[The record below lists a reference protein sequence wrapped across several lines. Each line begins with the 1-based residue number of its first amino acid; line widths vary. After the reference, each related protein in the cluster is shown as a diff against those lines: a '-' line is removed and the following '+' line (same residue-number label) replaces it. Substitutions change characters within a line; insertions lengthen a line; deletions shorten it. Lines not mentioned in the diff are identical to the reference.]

1 MWHTACIT
9 LFMQTNPITPLVS
22 SGNVIKKTGQAGG
35 DSFFGALM
43 DMINPLQHIPVV
55 STMYREATGD
65 TISGGAEIIGGGLFG
80 GIPGAISS
88 LFNVGV
94 EAATGKDIAGN
105 ILDNLPSGTSG
116 TPLYQAMSA
125 TSLVADE
132 GQSLVTIAY
141 TGASAPMP
149 EPLFYDVASTVPQLS
164 KFSDPS
170 LGYKDAYKGE
180 QLKAALDKKA
190 ADLIS

>member
-1 MWHTACIT
+1 
-9 LFMQTNPITPLVS
+9 MQTNPITPLVP
-22 SGNVIKKTGQAGG
+22 SGEIAKKNEQAQTGG

-55 STMYREATGD
+55 STLYREATGD

-88 LFNVGV
+88 LLNVGV
-94 EAATGKDIAGN
+94 EAATGKDVAGN
-105 ILDNLPSGTSG
+105 ILANLPTGPAES
-116 TPLYQAMSA
+116 PLYQSMNA
-125 TSLVADE
+125 TPLAADE

-141 TGASAPMP
+141 TGASAPIP
-149 EPLFYDVASTVPQLS
+149 QPSFFDIASTVPQLS

-180 QLKAALDKKA
+180 QLKASLDKKA